1 MLKSTSLKAL
11 VTLLVVSFVLMA
23 SSPRAA
29 DARYLMTRS
38 DPLLSPI
45 GPPYGKD
52 PRFDRL
58 YDIITKLLQ
67 NGGGDLEYQ
76 IKSQLDSGP

>member
-38 DPLLSPI
+38 DPLLAPI

-58 YDIITKLLQ
+58 YDIITKV
-67 NGGGDLEYQ
+67 
-76 IKSQLDSGP
+76 KFDSFSK

>member
-11 VTLLVVSFVLMA
+11 VTLVMVSFILMA
-23 SSPRAA
+23 SSPKATE
-29 DARYLMTRS
+29 ARYLMTRS

-58 YDIITKLLQ
+58 YDIITKVRFFELCTYKKD
-67 NGGGDLEYQ
+67 NFNF
-76 IKSQLDSGP
+76 SM